1 MDASAL
7 GALVFGEPGAEIV
20 AKQLSRSTLAAPQ
33 LLWFELASIAFK
45 KAAKHPGLVEQ
56 IREAFRM
63 AGRLAIEI
71 LSVDH
76 LGIIDL
82 AAQARLT
89 TYDASY
95 LWLAEKRAGNWLPW
109 TNASSRRLS
118 GKSFCAM
125 IRCRPRRTPAL
136 GPSDNIVMKR
146 LRPI

>member
-1 MDASAL
+1 MPVKVVDASAL

-76 LGIIDL
+76 LEIINL

-95 LWLAEKRAGNWLPW
+95 LWLARKTGGELV
-109 TNASSRRLS
+109 TL
-118 GKSFCAM
+118 
-125 IRCRPRRTPAL
+125 
-136 GPSDNIVMKR
+136 DKR
-146 LRPI
+146 LLKASGR